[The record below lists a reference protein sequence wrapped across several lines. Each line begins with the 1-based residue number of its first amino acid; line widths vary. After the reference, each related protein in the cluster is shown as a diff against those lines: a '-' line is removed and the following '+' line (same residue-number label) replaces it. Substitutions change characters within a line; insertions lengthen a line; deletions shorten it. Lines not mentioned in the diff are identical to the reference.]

1 MQTTVEQQKNALIKR
16 FHTLIGKAGI
26 SAENK
31 AIILAQY
38 GVESSKELEVADLI
52 EVCNALD
59 YQANPELAQTDR
71 FRKRLIA
78 AVFNWLKKMGRHDAT
93 TELVK
98 AIACR
103 AAGVDRFN
111 QIPLER
117 LRSLYYAFGKK
128 SRDLDFVSKI
138 TADEIDN
145 LIHQN

>member
-1 MQTTVEQQKNALIKR
+1 MQTTADKQKSSLIKR
-16 FHTLIGKAGI
+16 FHTLIGKAGVN
-26 SAENK
+26 AENK

-38 GVESSKELEVADLI
+38 GVDSSKDLEVKDLI
-52 EVCNALD
+52 EICNALD
-59 YQANPELAQTDR
+59 YQANPELAQIDR
-71 FRKRLIA
+71 WRKRLMA
-78 AVFNWLKKMGRHDAT
+78 AVFGWLGKMGKHDAKP
-93 TELVK
+93 ELVK

-138 TADEIDN
+138 TAEEIEN
-145 LIHQN
+145 LMQLN

>member
-1 MQTTVEQQKNALIKR
+1 MQTTVDKQKNALLKR
-16 FHTLIGKAGI
+16 FHTLIGKAGV

-38 GVESSKELEVADLI
+38 GVESSKDLEVTELI

-59 YQANPELAQTDR
+59 YQVNPELAQTDR
-71 FRKRLIA
+71 WRKRLLA
-78 AVFNWLKKMGRHDAT
+78 AVFGWLHKMGKHEASA
-93 TELVK
+93 ELVK
-98 AIACR
+98 AIASR
-103 AAGVDRFN
+103 AANVDRFN

-145 LIHQN
+145 LISQN